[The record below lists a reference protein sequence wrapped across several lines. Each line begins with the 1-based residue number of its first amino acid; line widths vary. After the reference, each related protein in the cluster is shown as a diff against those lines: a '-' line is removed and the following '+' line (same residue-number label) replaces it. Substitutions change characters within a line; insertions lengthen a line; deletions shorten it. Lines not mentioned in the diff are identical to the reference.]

1 MTFTRRQVLGGL
13 AGLAV
18 VGLGAGGARFW
29 LARPQVAQEYDYELI
44 AAPLDL
50 EIVPGFSSPAL
61 AYGGQCPGVELRAKQ
76 GEWLRVRFTNR
87 LDEPTTIHWHGI
99 RLPIE
104 MDGVPY
110 ISQPPVQPGESFIYQ
125 FKTQDAGSYWYHPHL
140 MSSEQLGRGLV
151 GPLIIEEREP
161 TGFRHEKVLCLKTW
175 HVDEQGAFTPFS
187 VPRQAAREGTRGR
200 YSTINGKHV
209 PTIDLPAGQI
219 VRVRLLNVDNT
230 VTYRLNLPNGEAR
243 IYAIDGH
250 PVEPRGFEGQYWIGP
265 GMRLELALKVPE
277 AGTELSLRDGP
288 VR

>member
-1 MTFTRRQVLGGL
+1 M
-13 AGLAV
+13 
-18 VGLGAGGARFW
+18 
-29 LARPQVAQEYDYELI
+29 
-44 AAPLDL
+44 
-50 EIVPGFSSPAL
+50 
-61 AYGGQCPGVELRAKQ
+61 ELRAKQ

-175 HVDEQGAFTPFS
+175 HVDEQGAFTPS
-187 VPRQAAREGTRGR
+187 ACRARPRAKA
-200 YSTINGKHV
+200 
-209 PTIDLPAGQI
+209 PAGAI
-219 VRVRLLNVDNT
+219 RRSTASMCRPSTCRPGRLS
-230 VTYRLNLPNGEAR
+230 GCAC
-243 IYAIDGH
+243 
-250 PVEPRGFEGQYWIGP
+250 
-265 GMRLELALKVPE
+265 
-277 AGTELSLRDGP
+277 
-288 VR
+288 